1 MKNVNAKGCFIM
13 LSRMVEARIILS
25 NLSDEYVENPQ
36 KDFSVGMLVQGRLD
50 LAINKCTYN
59 ANIFSHRSNGK
70 ILQGLVC
77 RTNIRES

>member
-13 LSRMVEARIILS
+13 LSRIVEARIFLS

-36 KDFSVGMLVQGRLD
+36 KDFSVGMLVKGRLD

-59 ANIFSHRSNGK
+59 YKRFLSSI
-70 ILQGLVC
+70 
-77 RTNIRES
+77 

>member
-1 MKNVNAKGCFIM
+1 MKNVNPKGCFIM

-50 LAINKCTYN
+50 LAIDKCTYN
-59 ANIFSHRSNGK
+59 YKKYLFPI
-70 ILQGLVC
+70 
-77 RTNIRES
+77 

>member
-1 MKNVNAKGCFIM
+1 MKNVNPKGCFIM

-50 LAINKCTYN
+50 LAIDKCTYN
-59 ANIFSHRSNGK
+59 YKKNLSPI
-70 ILQGLVC
+70 
-77 RTNIRES
+77 

>member
-1 MKNVNAKGCFIM
+1 M

-50 LAINKCTYN
+50 LAIDKCTYN
-59 ANIFSHRSNGK
+59 YKKNLSPI
-70 ILQGLVC
+70 
-77 RTNIRES
+77 

>member
-59 ANIFSHRSNGK
+59 YKHFLSSI
-70 ILQGLVC
+70 
-77 RTNIRES
+77 

>member
-1 MKNVNAKGCFIM
+1 MKNVNPKGCFII

-50 LAINKCTYN
+50 LAIDKCTYN
-59 ANIFSHRSNGK
+59 YKKNLSPI
-70 ILQGLVC
+70 
-77 RTNIRES
+77 

>member
-59 ANIFSHRSNGK
+59 YKHFLS
-70 ILQGLVC
+70 
-77 RTNIRES
+77 